1 MNYIIALYVIGDKYL
16 QKCRFEKNG
25 TQDQGKFKKKNIY
38 LSCCA
43 EHSSIQTWWSQL
55 LGGNW
60 DHSVEIKQK
69 KRQEISSLLLD
80 TD

>member
-1 MNYIIALYVIGDKYL
+1 MSLEINIYKSVDLKRMGHKIKENL
-16 QKCRFEKNG
+16 
-25 TQDQGKFKKKNIY
+25 KKKNIY